1 MGIWKIS
8 ASLEEWENVAGSI
21 EDELCECGFS
31 NKFVVSLMLAMDEV
45 FANISEYAYETKQG
59 NVIIESEY
67 EITSDEHIAK
77 ITFIDSGKEFNPL
90 KDVLEPDVGENVA
103 TNRKIGGLG
112 IFLVKKQVDEVQYA
126 YVDSSNNLK
135 LIKKELI

>member
-1 MGIWKIS
+1 
-8 ASLEEWENVAGSI
+8 
-21 EDELCECGFS
+21 
-31 NKFVVSLMLAMDEV
+31 MLAMDEV